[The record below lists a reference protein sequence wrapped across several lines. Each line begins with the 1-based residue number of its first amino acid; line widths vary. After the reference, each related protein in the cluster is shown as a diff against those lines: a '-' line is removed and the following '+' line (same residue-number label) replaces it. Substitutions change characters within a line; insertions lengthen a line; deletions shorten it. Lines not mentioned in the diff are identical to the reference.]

1 MSSMKKLQKLNPTQ
15 VIALGFL
22 LIILLGSFLLSLP
35 IASKSGQWTGFL
47 TTLFT
52 ATSATCVTG
61 LVVVDTYT
69 HWSVFGQLVILILI
83 QIGGLGFISLGVF
96 FMTFTKKNLTLRERG
111 LVQES
116 MNAIQLGGVV
126 KLVKKAILGTFAVEG
141 IGAILLMI
149 RFIPQKGLKGIY
161 YGIFH
166 SISAF
171 CNAGF
176 DLLGEKEQYIS
187 LMEYADDWLVNITV
201 VLLVVIGGLGF
212 MVWQDLIDHKWHF
225 KKYLLHTKIV
235 MVMTGTLLFGGAIL
249 FYVFERTNLFV
260 GVPTRYALLRSL
272 FASMTPRTAGFN
284 TIDIGTMTPASKLLT
299 IVLMFIGGNPGSTAG
314 GAKTTTLAVMFIAMI
329 SYFRNDTGNN
339 VFGRRLED
347 EAVKKATTVVTFN
360 MFLALTACILICG
373 FQGGLDLPD
382 VMIEVFSAI
391 NTVGMSAGLTR
402 DLIPISRI
410 IIIILMY
417 CGRIGSMTF
426 AFLFMQR
433 KVVAPVQQPVEKIL
447 IG

>member
-1 MSSMKKLQKLNPTQ
+1 MSSLKGTKKLNPTQ
-15 VIALGFL
+15 IIALGFL
-22 LIILLGSFLLSLP
+22 LIILLGACLLSLP
-35 IASKSGQWTGFL
+35 IASKTGQWTGFL

-69 HWSVFGQLVILILI
+69 HWSVFGQIVILIMI

-96 FMTFTKKNLTLRERG
+96 FTSFTKKNISLRERG

-126 KLVKKAILGTFAVEG
+126 KLVKKAIVGTFLVEG
-141 IGAILLMI
+141 IGALLLMI
-149 RFIPQKGLKGIY
+149 RFIPQKGWKGIY

-176 DLLGEKEQYIS
+176 DLLGEKEPYIS
-187 LMEYADDWLVNITV
+187 LVDYADDWLVNLTV
-201 VLLVVIGGLGF
+201 ILLVVIGGLGF
-212 MVWQDLIDHKWHF
+212 MVWQDLLDHKWHF

-235 MVMTGTLLFGGAIL
+235 VVMTGILLFGGAVL
-249 FYVFERTNLFV
+249 FYIFERANLFV
-260 GVPTRYALLRSL
+260 GVPTHNALLRSL

-284 TIDIGTMTPASKLLT
+284 TIDIGAMTPASKLLT
-299 IVLMFIGGNPGSTAG
+299 VILMFIGGNPGSTAG
-314 GAKTTTLAVMFIAMI
+314 GAKTTTIAVMMIATF

-339 VFGRRLED
+339 IFGRRLED
-347 EAVKKATTVVTFN
+347 EAVKKATAVVSFN
-360 MFLALTACILICG
+360 LFLALVACLLICG
-373 FQGGLDLPD
+373 IQGLDLPD

-402 DLIPISRI
+402 DLIPISQV

>member
-1 MSSMKKLQKLNPTQ
+1 MNTLTKRKKLSPAQY
-15 VIALGFL
+15 IAVGFL
-22 LIILLGSFLLSLP
+22 LIILVGTLILCLP
-35 IASKSGQWTGFL
+35 ISSKTGQWTDLL
-47 TTLFT
+47 TALFT

-61 LVVVDTYT
+61 LVVVDTFS
-69 HWSVFGQLVILILI
+69 HWNVLGQLVILTLI

-96 FMTFTKKNLTLRERG
+96 FTTFTKKNISLRERG

-116 MNAIQLGGVV
+116 MNAIQIGGVV
-126 KLVKKAILGTFAVEG
+126 KLVKKTIFGTFLFEG
-141 IGAILLMI
+141 IGALLLML
-149 RFIPQKGLKGIY
+149 RFIPKMGWRGVY

-176 DLLGEKEQYIS
+176 DLMGESEPYIS
-187 LMEYADDWLVNITV
+187 LVEYADDWLVNITV

-212 MVWQDLIDHKWHF
+212 MVWQDLLEHKLHF

-235 MVMTGTLLFGGAIL
+235 VVATLSLLFGGAVL
-249 FYVFERTNLFV
+249 FLIFERNNLFA
-260 GVPTRYALLRSL
+260 GIPLQHALLRSL

-284 TIDIGTMTPASKLLT
+284 TIDVGAMTPASKLLT
-299 IVLMFIGGNPGSTAG
+299 IVLMFIGGSPGSTAG
-314 GAKTTTLAVMFIAMI
+314 GAKTTTVVVMFVAMF
-329 SYFRNDTGNN
+329 SYFRNNTGNN
-339 VFGRRLED
+339 IFGRRLED
-347 EAVKKATTVVTFN
+347 ETVKKATSVVTFN
-360 MFLALTACILICG
+360 MTLALLACILICG
-373 FQGGLDLPD
+373 VQNLELSD

-391 NTVGMSAGLTR
+391 NTVGMSAGITR
-402 DLIPISRI
+402 ELVPFSRV

-417 CGRIGSMTF
+417 CGRIGSLTF

-433 KVVAPVQQPVEKIL
+433 KAVAPVQQPVEKIL